1 MTSMLQIRREK
12 VMLLNIYIKYTFFGS
27 QCISTKVLIKETTV
41 KPLLSGPPIKQAP
54 SIKQTL
60 GNVPKVF
67 A

>member
-1 MTSMLQIRREK
+1 
-12 VMLLNIYIKYTFFGS
+12 MLLNIYIKYTFLGS